1 MKRMAT
7 ITSVTISAL
16 MILSL
21 LSGCA
26 GNPAPTATI
35 TLDKP
40 ELELAVGDT
49 ADIAYTIVPEGT
61 AVSFVSSDTGIL
73 MVNEDGK
80 VAAVAE
86 GEAAITL
93 SAENAESVQVKATVK
108 GAAEDEAPLTT
119 VTGVVKEATMNTM
132 LLELEDGSELALS
145 TTDADVSGVGEH
157 GILIGTTLTVEY
169 REGENAAVATKLT
182 FVKAPADSDT
192 EDAASAENSGSA
204 ENAGSAVSG
213 EMPSS
218 SSSASSPASGG
229 GTTNTPAASSS
240 ASSKPSTSSGG
251 KDISKMTAKERA
263 EIIFADANLEIFDWT
278 TPAVNYGGAS
288 YSSTYVFED
297 ANRQALAYFESSKEQ
312 VRRLVEYGYENSIKG
327 MCDAFNDYRGIG
339 SSSSSAGSPSSAG
352 SSSKPSTDSSAN
364 EPPESQPDE
373 GTGDVHE
380 AIRLI
385 NAERVAAGLD
395 ALKAD
400 ETVMSMAQTR
410 ADECA
415 SVGSLDVDGKAHTRP
430 DGSDWK
436 TVFTDNGLEI
446 PKKRGE
452 NCGYG
457 TSRSTAA
464 SQVNAWMKSSGHK
477 ANIMQEGITKIGVG
491 YANSDGTHYWVMIV
505 SQ

>member
-1 MKRMAT
+1 MKRANM
-7 ITSVTISAL
+7 ITGVPIAAL

-35 TLDKP
+35 TLDNP

-49 ADIAYTIVPEGT
+49 ADISYSVTPEGT
-61 AVSFVSSDTGIL
+61 AVSFASSDTGIL

-86 GEAAITL
+86 GEATVTL
-93 SAENAESVQVKATVK
+93 SAEHAESVQVKATVK
-108 GAAEDEAPLTT
+108 DAAEEESPVAT

-169 REGENAAVATKLT
+169 REGENTAVATKLT
-182 FVKAPADSDT
+182 FVKAPAGSDT
-192 EDAASAENSGSA
+192 EGAASAENSGSA

-213 EMPSS
+213 ERPSS
-218 SSSASSPASGG
+218 SAPASGG
-229 GTTNTPAASSS
+229 DTTNTPAASSS

-288 YSSTYVFED
+288 YYSTYVFED
-297 ANRQALAYFESSKEQ
+297 ANLQALAYFESSKEQ
-312 VRRLVEYGYENSIKG
+312 VRRLVEYGYENSVKG

-339 SSSSSAGSPSSAG
+339 SSSNSAGSPGSSG
-352 SSSKPSTDSSAN
+352 GSSKPDAESSAN
-364 EPPESQPDE
+364 EPSEPQSSDE
-373 GTGDVHE
+373 RTGDVHE

-385 NAERVAAGLD
+385 NAERAAAGLD
-395 ALKAD
+395 EL
-400 ETVMSMAQTR
+400 ETDDTLLQMAAVR
-410 ADECA
+410 AKELEE
-415 SVGSLDVDGKAHTRP
+415 SYTHTRP
-430 DGSDWK
+430 NGEDWK
-436 TVFTDNGLEI
+436 TVFDEFGKKLTN
-446 PKKRGE
+446 KRGE
-452 NCGYG
+452 NIYYG
-457 TSRSTAA
+457 KQLAGA
-464 SQVNAWMKSSGHK
+464 SATVDGWMKSSGHK
-477 ANIMQEGITKIGVG
+477 ANIMQEEITQIGVG
-491 YANSDGTHYWVMIV
+491 YYGDGTYHYWVMIV